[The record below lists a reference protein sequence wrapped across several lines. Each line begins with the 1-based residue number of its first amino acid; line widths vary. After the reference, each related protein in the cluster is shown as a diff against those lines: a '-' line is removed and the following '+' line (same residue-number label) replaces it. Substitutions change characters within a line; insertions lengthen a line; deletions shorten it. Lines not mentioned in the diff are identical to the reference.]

1 MPHAVTSR
9 RPRSPAL
16 VVLLGILGAGAI
28 TVALLGPLGLDWL
41 RYHVSPGATD
51 QVRGGDLA
59 GLLMVGPAALAAAA
73 LLHRGRTTVGLAL
86 GAAPAAYGLYTY
98 AQLAMGGEPF
108 RYPGTSERFFPLLA
122 GLVAVAGA
130 ALVLAG
136 RGLARARPPAPA
148 RLDRVT
154 GWYLL
159 AAGTFLALG
168 LHLPGLVDAWR
179 TTPRSE
185 EYAADPGLF
194 WIVKLMDL
202 AVVLPILLTLGVG
215 LLRGR
220 PWARLAMAPALGWCA
235 LLASSVAGMAVSM
248 WATDAPGASL
258 PLAVGFLVVA
268 AGAVALAVAGYR
280 RLWTDTADVGT
291 GPSARVIPSRTPPA
305 AAPPAAQAAR
315 PDSRS
320 AQAR

>member
-1 MPHAVTSR
+1 MSHPATPV
-9 RPRSPAL
+9 PRAL
-16 VVLLGILGAGAI
+16 VALLTVLGAGAI

-59 GLLMVGPAALAAAA
+59 GLLMVGPAALTAAV
-73 LLHRGRTTVGLAL
+73 LLHRGRTELGLAL
-86 GAAPAAYGLYTY
+86 GAAPAAYGVYTY
-98 AQLAMGGEPF
+98 AQLTMGGEPF

-130 ALVLAG
+130 ALVLCVGA
-136 RGLARARPPAPA
+136 LARSRPPEPA

-159 AAGTFLALG
+159 GAGTFLALG

-179 TTPRSE
+179 ATPTSE

-202 AVVLPILLTLGVG
+202 AIVLPILVALGVG
-215 LLRGR
+215 LLRSR
-220 PWARLAMAPALGWCA
+220 DWARLAMAPALGWCA

-248 WATDAPGASL
+248 WVTGAPGASL
-258 PLAVGFLVVA
+258 PLALGFLVVA
-268 AGAVALAVAGYR
+268 AGAVALALAGYR
-280 RLWTDTADVGT
+280 RLAVDSRPSTGSRDRDARPGRRRGQPPAKTSGSGT
-291 GPSARVIPSRTPPA
+291 SSNAGSPSR
-305 AAPPAAQAAR
+305 
-315 PDSRS
+315 
-320 AQAR
+320 